1 MALIRVLLL
10 SLLAGYGWMMGQ
22 YSDLN
27 SFGKIMAYSFFIV
40 APALYFLPTYEAVS
54 NDNPNI
60 TSIALINI
68 LLGWTLLG
76 WVVALV
82 WAINKPTTALAQTPL
97 AQTPLAPA
105 QDFKTCTY
113 CAESILAAAIKCKHC
128 GADLSAAP
136 S

>member
-82 WAINKPTTALAQTPL
+82 WAINKPTPALAE
-97 AQTPLAPA
+97 TPLAPA

-113 CAESILAAAIKCKHC
+113 CAEPILAAAIKCKHC

>member
-1 MALIRVLLL
+1 MALFRVLLL

-82 WAINKPTTALAQTPL
+82 WAINKPTPAL

-113 CAESILAAAIKCKHC
+113 CAEPILVAAIKCKHC
-128 GADLSAAP
+128 GADLSAAA